1 MRATAGLLLALFLVT
16 SLQPGVQT
24 VQAQD
29 LSTDFGSQ
37 VNLAEWEV
45 PWSSTRPRDPYVAP
59 NGLVFFCGQAG
70 GYIGSLNPLTGEMKR
85 YDIGE
90 GAGPHNLIVAPDGM
104 VWYAGN
110 RRAHIGRLNPETG
123 EVTRFDMPDPAAR
136 DPHTLVW
143 LPDGNIAFTLQ
154 GANMVGHLNVESGEV
169 RLAKAENERSR
180 PYGIKV
186 GPDGEV
192 WVVLFGT
199 NRFAHFDMEN
209 VVLHEFELPDP
220 AARPRRMEITS
231 DGRIWMG
238 DYARGYLTMFNPAE
252 FSFTEWQLPSG
263 ERARVYGMSV
273 DNTDRIWLVET
284 GVQPNRFVAFD
295 TKSETFT
302 EQADVPSGG
311 STIRHMYYHEE
322 TGEIWFGT
330 DTNYVG
336 RALVHPRVGS

>member
-1 MRATAGLLLALFLVT
+1 MRSFIALLCFAFLIIPVEPLA
-16 SLQPGVQT
+16 
-24 VQAQD
+24 AQD
-29 LSTDFGSQ
+29 LSSDFGSQ
-37 VNLAEWEV
+37 IQLAEWEI
-45 PWSSTRPRDPYVAP
+45 PWARTRPRDPYVAP

-70 GYIGSLNPLTGEMKR
+70 GYIGSLNPATGEVKR

-90 GAGPHNLIVAPDGM
+90 GAGPHNLIVDDEGM

-154 GANMVGHLNVESGEV
+154 GANMVGHLNVETGEV
-169 RLAKAENERSR
+169 KLAEAENGRSR

-199 NRFAHFDMEN
+199 NRLAHFDMEN
-209 VVLHEFELPDP
+209 VVLHEFELPNES
-220 AARPRRMEITS
+220 ARPRRMEITS

-238 DYARGYLTMFNPAE
+238 DYARGYLTMFNPADA
-252 FSFTEWQLPSG
+252 SFTEWQLPSG
-263 ERARVYGMSV
+263 ERSRVYGMSM
-273 DNTDRIWLVET
+273 DNEDVVWLVET

-295 TKSETFT
+295 TKTETFT
-302 EQADVPSGG
+302 KQADVPSGG
-311 STIRHMYYHEE
+311 GTIRHMYYHEE

-330 DTNYVG
+330 DSNYVG
-336 RALVHPRVGS
+336 RALIQPRAGS